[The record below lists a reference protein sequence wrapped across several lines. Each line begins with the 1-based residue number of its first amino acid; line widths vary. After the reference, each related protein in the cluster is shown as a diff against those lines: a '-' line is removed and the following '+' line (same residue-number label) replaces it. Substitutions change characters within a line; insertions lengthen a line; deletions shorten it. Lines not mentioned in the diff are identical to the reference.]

1 VNLGKISPKNVNAA
15 LFGGQIQSNE
25 VDKLL
30 SLVKIPSGSKVLEIG
45 CGKGKALAC
54 LGEKLRGSGVELWG
68 IDVCPADI
76 EDGRRLL
83 EEEGVKAAVSCRDA
97 AQLPFPDGY
106 FDLAYGLAALH
117 HIPDW
122 PQAIAEA
129 FRVLKDG
136 GRYFLVENTR
146 PFFRLP
152 LVKKLDHACSIFT
165 KDELLQALEEKGFAV
180 LMWEQRGFY
189 KHILHGSVRVLAK
202 KPELYSRGIPSAVN
216 MPFSPK

>member
-1 VNLGKISPKNVNAA
+1 MNLGKISPKNVNAA

-30 SLVKIPSGSKVLEIG
+30 SLLAIPHGSKVLEIG

-54 LGEKLRGSGVELWG
+54 LGEKLRGSGVELSG

-76 EDGRRLL
+76 EEGRRLL
-83 EEEGVKAAVSCRDA
+83 EGKGVKAAVSCQDA
-97 AQLPFPDGY
+97 ARLPFPDGY
-106 FDLAYGLAALH
+106 FDLVYGLAVLH

-136 GRYFLVENTR
+136 GWYYVVENTR
-146 PFFRLP
+146 PFFCLP
-152 LVKKLDHACSIFT
+152 MAKRLDHACSIFS
-165 KDELLQALEEKGFAV
+165 KDELLKMLREKGFAV

-189 KHILHGSVRVLAK
+189 KHVLHGSVRVLAK
-202 KPELYSRGIPSAVN
+202 KPSLTPEV
-216 MPFSPK
+216 SPAP